1 MVIFCVQVHTLDFDQ
16 AEQWKPLQ
24 TFEWA
29 HTSHTHTHPH
39 TPSHTHRL
47 TAEDTGPEA
56 VIPLHYVKYQNVQN
70 LTVSTHTLHTS
81 HTPTHITLLTQLFIK
96 DNQGNEE
103 TTIVHYIGIH
113 GNPRET
119 TNMSDFKRVT
129 GEKGE
134 RH

>member
-1 MVIFCVQVHTLDFDQ
+1 MYRCTRWILTRQSNGSHY
-16 AEQWKPLQ
+16 KPLSEP
-24 TFEWA
+24 T
-29 HTSHTHTHPH
+29 HHTHTHPH